1 MPKIC
6 CCLLAKS
13 IRPPKYKTKRYHWFF
28 IQGKWRSDGDGSDG
42 DGSDGDDDNGDDGD
56 DNNGDDGDDG
66 DDGDASNGQ
75 GDGDRR

>member
-42 DGSDGDDDNGDDGD
+42 DGSDGDDGDDGD
-56 DNNGDDGDDG
+56 DNDGNDGDDG
-66 DDGDASNGQ
+66 DDGDGGQ

>member
-1 MPKIC
+1 M
-6 CCLLAKS
+6 LAKS

-56 DNNGDDGDDG
+56 D
-66 DDGDASNGQ
+66 GDASNGQ
-75 GDGDRR
+75 GDGDRRRSSEGGDGIGAVDK